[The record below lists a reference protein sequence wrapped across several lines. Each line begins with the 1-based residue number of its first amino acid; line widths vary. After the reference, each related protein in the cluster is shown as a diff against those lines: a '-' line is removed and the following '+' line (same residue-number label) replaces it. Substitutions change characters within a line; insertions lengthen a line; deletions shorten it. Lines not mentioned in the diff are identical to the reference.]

1 MKIITKQTYGQIIR
15 DKFPVLSSAGSLIR
29 ILVLFTISGF
39 LASCQQTT
47 NKILLN
53 GEWALHLAP
62 EKPPHS
68 ADPQSLDYNLSIQLP
83 GTLDDAGIGDPNPV
97 EPNLER
103 EVMLHLHRKVT
114 YTGPAYYTREINI
127 PKNWEDKNISLRLE
141 RILWESIVWVNG
153 QKVGNNLSL
162 STAHEYDLTSFL
174 NPGKNTLTICVDN
187 SKKYDLNR
195 YDLAHAY
202 TNHTQIIWNGIL
214 GDIILQAKSD
224 VFLSNIEVF
233 PDFSG
238 KKISGSFSV
247 SQPVQMAENAV
258 VKVLDKQKREV
269 ASVSVPVNGTSNSFN
284 LTVDEEIV
292 PWNDVTPELY
302 DLEITLLSN
311 SGEKLHSLSQSFGF
325 RNLEARDGRFFI
337 NGNSIFLRGTLDC
350 AVFPLTGY
358 PHTDVE
364 GWRKTFSSAKDFGL
378 NHIRFHSW
386 CPPKAAFE
394 AADQMGMYLQI
405 ELPNWGLN
413 YGEDMGTVDFLNNEA
428 DEIIKAYGNHPSF
441 VLMSLGNELQGN
453 FAMLNG
459 LVNRLQNLDNRH
471 LYTTTSFT
479 FEEGHGLYPEPV
491 DDFFITQYT
500 EKGWVRGQGVFDQY
514 PPRFNADYT
523 HAMYH
528 IEVPLITHEIGQY
541 SIFPDLSEIEKY
553 TGVLEP
559 TNFVAVKNDL
569 DEKGLLPMSEA
580 YTEATGKFA
589 TLLYKEEIE
598 RALKTDGIDGF
609 QLLDLHD
616 FSGQGTALVGVLNAF
631 WEPKGF
637 VTGEQW
643 RMFCSELVPLLWF
656 DKAVYTSSETF
667 NGEFGIANY
676 SHDLINQSIVWE
688 LKDST
693 GQWID
698 GNTLDGYNIVSG
710 ETTKLGNITI
720 DLSKLKTPAKY
731 LIELSLPGTSYKNNW
746 EIWLYEDNLVMPEN
760 QIVVTGRWV
769 EALTALE
776 QGKSVLFSG
785 STDKLNGI
793 EGKFVPVFWS
803 PVHFPDQ
810 PGTMGLLVDPKHE
823 AFSHFPTDFYSNWQW
838 WDLFKNSKTLDI
850 DSLNVEPV
858 VTVIDNFFK
867 NRRLTN
873 LFQAKVK
880 EGKLMFSSIDLQNDL
895 ENRPV
900 ARQLK
905 YSLIN
910 YMNSAD
916 FSPERDISEAQLN
929 SLFAQ

>member
-1 MKIITKQTYGQIIR
+1 MKITTKKIYGQNYR
-15 DKFPVLSSAGSLIR
+15 KRFPFLSSTGSVIR
-29 ILVLFTISGF
+29 ILVLITLSGF
-39 LASCQQTT
+39 IASCQQTT
-47 NKILLN
+47 DKILLN

-103 EVMLHLHRKVT
+103 EIMLHLHRKVT
-114 YTGPAYYTREINI
+114 YTGPAFFTREINI
-127 PKNWEDKNISLRLE
+127 PQNWNDKSITLRLE

-153 QKVGNNLSL
+153 QKVGSNLSL
-162 STAHEYDLTSFL
+162 STAHEYDLSSFL
-174 NPGKNTLTICVDN
+174 NPGKNNLTICVDN

-214 GDIILQAKSD
+214 GDIVLQAKSNAF
-224 VFLSNIEVF
+224 VSNIEVY

-238 KKISGSFSV
+238 KKISGSFLV
-247 SQPVQMAENAV
+247 SQPAQRAENAV

-269 ASVSVPVNGTSNSFN
+269 SSVSVPLKGSSNSFN
-284 LTVDEEIV
+284 IAIDEEIF
-292 PWNDVTPELY
+292 PWNEFTPVLY
-302 DLEITLLSN
+302 DLEITLTDT
-311 SGEKLHSLSQSFGF
+311 SGAKLHSLSESFGF
-325 RNLEARDGRFFI
+325 RNLEASDGRFFI
-337 NGNSIFLRGTLDC
+337 NEKPIFLRGTLDC
-350 AVFPLTGY
+350 AIFPLTGY

-364 GWRKTFSSAKDFGL
+364 SWRETFAAAKEFGL

-394 AADQMGMYLQI
+394 AADQMGMYLQV

-413 YGEDMGTVDFLNNEA
+413 YGQDMGTVDFLNSEA
-428 DEIIKAYGNHPSF
+428 DEILKAYGNHPSF
-441 VLMSLGNELQGN
+441 VLLSLGNELQGD
-453 FAMLNG
+453 FGMLNG

-479 FEEGHGLYPEPV
+479 FEKGHGLYPEPV

-523 HAMYH
+523 EAMYH
-528 IEVPLITHEIGQY
+528 IQVPLVTHEIGQY
-541 SIFPDLSEIEKY
+541 SIYPDMSEIEKY

-569 DEKGLLPMSEA
+569 DKKGLLPMAEV
-580 YTEATGKFA
+580 YTEATGKFG

-637 VTGEQW
+637 VTGQQW
-643 RMFCSELVPLLWF
+643 RMFCSEVVPLLWF

-667 NGEFGIANY
+667 NAEFGMANY
-676 SHDLINQSIVWE
+676 SHDLSNQSVVWE

-693 GQWID
+693 GQSIES
-698 GNTLDGYNIVSG
+698 NTLTGFEIVSG
-710 ETTKLGNITI
+710 KTSKLGNISF
-720 DLSKLKTPAKY
+720 DLTRLKTPAKY
-731 LIELSLPGTSYKNNW
+731 TIELSLPETNYKNNW
-746 EIWLYEDNLVMPEN
+746 EIWVYGDNVVMPEN
-760 QIVVTGRWV
+760 QIVVIDIWAD
-769 EALTALE
+769 ALTALE

-785 STDKLNGI
+785 NPSNLNGI

-810 PGTMGLLVDPKHE
+810 PGTMGLLIDPDHE
-823 AFSHFPTDFYSNWQW
+823 AFAHFPTDFYSNWQW
-838 WDLFKNSKTLDI
+838 WDLCKNSKTLDV

-873 LFQAKVK
+873 LFQARVK
-880 EGKLMFSSIDLQNDL
+880 EGKLMFSSIDLHNDL

-910 YMNSAD
+910 YMNSPA
-916 FSPERDISEAQLN
+916 FSPEKEISEAQLEAF
-929 SLFAQ
+929 FAQ